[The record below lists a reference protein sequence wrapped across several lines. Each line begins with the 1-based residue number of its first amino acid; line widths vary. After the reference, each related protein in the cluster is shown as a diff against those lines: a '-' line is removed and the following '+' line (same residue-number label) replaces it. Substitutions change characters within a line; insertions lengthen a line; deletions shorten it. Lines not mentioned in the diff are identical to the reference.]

1 MSEDSGSHYTDE
13 AEEQLEKVTTFLSRA
28 GAIGILIEIDHTGGK
43 QFTDLNEAIP
53 VSSSTLSNRLQE
65 AIELGILKQDLADE
79 THNNSKIYV
88 QTKLARRLHQRIKQ
102 QQLARIYSELQTLQE
117 EFDEEVEDLQKWM
130 YEEIPHA
137 TTKGSSRSIS
147 HE

>member
-1 MSEDSGSHYTDE
+1 MSEDPGPHYTDE

-53 VSSSTLSNRLQE
+53 VSSSTLSSRLQE
-65 AIELGILKQDLADE
+65 AIELGILKHDLADE

-88 QTKLARRLHQRIKQ
+88 QTKLARRLHQQIKQ

-117 EFDEEVEDLQKWM
+117 EFDEEVENLQQWT
-130 YEEIPHA
+130 YNELPGVVTNAPPERI
-137 TTKGSSRSIS
+137 SR
-147 HE
+147 